1 MGDRTMKEKEIKK
14 TLQGREIDEGL
25 KRLDTYLEEVVK
37 ARPANYAQ
45 EIDKETIDFMYDN
58 NDLLDE
64 FKKNAA

>member
-1 MGDRTMKEKEIKK
+1 MKEKEIKK
-14 TLQGREIDEGL
+14 TLQGREIDEEL